1 MTTLASTGPL
11 AEAVERSAA
20 PVTVKP
26 PLARLIDAR
35 PEVAA
40 RLEKDDGLADALVA
54 VLAASR
60 SLTRLVQSDPRC
72 IEVLADLGR
81 RPPVDARSP
90 AALAAWKRL
99 ELLRIAARDL
109 TGLDELETV
118 VTGLAELADD
128 VLRAAVDLAEV
139 PARERLAVIA
149 MGKLGGQ
156 ELNYAARVSLD
167 RTQMQ
172 VEDKLVNL
180 SPGMAVTAEI
190 KTGSRRIISYL
201 LSPLVRYKQEV
212 LRER

>member
-156 ELNYAARVSLD
+156 ELNYASDIDILFVDGDGNAAPRAARKVMDVARGCFRGPAL
-167 RTQMQ
+167 MP
-172 VEDKLVNL
+172 
-180 SPGMAVTAEI
+180 SPVWRP
-190 KTGSRRIISYL
+190 GSAPRR
-201 LSPLVRYKQEV
+201 
-212 LRER
+212 